1 MIWEAVAALLVG
13 GAVLWL
19 VLAPLVRP
27 EAVLPPVVEPEDPL
41 ETPRGQSLAALKELD
56 FDRAMG
62 KLSDADYASLRAAYT
77 AEALAALREDPTGV
91 DADPARADADP
102 AEALIAARSQARHGG
117 AAATCTR
124 CGPRAESDAI
134 YCSECGGALGTA
146 ACPACGTT
154 LRADGR
160 FCDRCGTAAAA

>member
-77 AEALAALREDPTGV
+77 AEAL
-91 DADPARADADP
+91 
-102 AEALIAARSQARHGG
+102 IAARAQARHGG